1 MDVVRRISRPTLR
14 RPRAV
19 VAFEGWSDACEAGSG
34 ALAVLLDRYGVDAPF
49 ATIEPEEFMDFQEH
63 RPTVEITDGGMRRLT
78 WPETRFYAAREPGSD
93 HDLVLVTGHEP
104 TYRWKTFART
114 VAGVLGDAGVESA
127 AFLGAYIGSVT
138 HQQPV
143 PLTGVGSTP
152 EMVGRFGLARS
163 DYEGPTGI
171 VGVLGEACRE
181 NGLASIS
188 IWAATPHYLAAN
200 PNPAA
205 MRALLRKAGEIVGFE
220 GDSNGLERMERDFLE
235 RVDAAVAASDDLTE
249 YLEELE
255 SDKASLDPQR
265 SGELVNEI
273 EDFLRDQG

>member
-1 MDVVRRISRPTLR
+1 VDAVRRLSRPQLR
-14 RPRAV
+14 RPRAI
-19 VAFEGWSDACEAGSG
+19 VAFEGWSDACEAASG
-34 ALAVLLDRYGVDAPF
+34 ALAVLLDRYGVDVPF
-49 ATIEPEEFMDFQEH
+49 ATIEPEEFMDFQEQ

-78 WPETRFYAAREPGSD
+78 WPETRFYGIRLPDSD
-93 HDLVLVTGHEP
+93 RDLVLVVGQEP
-104 TYRWKTFART
+104 AYRWKTFART
-114 VAGVLGDAGVESA
+114 VSGVLGDAGVELVV
-127 AFLGAYIGSVT
+127 FLGAYIGSVT

-143 PLTGVGSTP
+143 PLSGVASTP
-152 EMVGRFGLARS
+152 DLITRFGLTSS

-181 NGLASIS
+181 TGLSS
-188 IWAATPHYLAAN
+188 VGVWAATPHYLAAN

-205 MRALLRKAGEIVGFE
+205 MRALLRKAGEIIGFE
-220 GDSNGLERMERDFLE
+220 ADSGGLEKMERDFLE
-235 RVDAAVAASDDLTE
+235 RVDAAVAASDNLTE

-255 SDKASLDPQR
+255 GDGRMLDPQR